1 MSGGIDRRPD
11 VAASGDESVAAGR
24 DIGTAVTAPG
34 AIGTQNVVEH
44 HTHLAAVAPDG
55 VQLAASVEAPRGLT
69 NLPERPRLFVGRT
82 RELALLRAATEAGD
96 GPLAHVVHG
105 LGGVGKS
112 TLAAHWASEHA
123 RHSPVWW
130 MSGDSPAT
138 LDAGLCAL
146 ATAVAPA
153 LAGYMQQGQLREW
166 ALQWLTTHEDWLL
179 VLDNVA
185 DPADVKPL
193 LAAVPAGRFLI
204 TSRRSTGWHGVAER
218 ISLDTLEPDEAADL
232 FGRIAPDA
240 GDGIPA
246 VCSELGCLPLAV
258 EQAAAYCL
266 ETGTAADEYLA
277 LLAEYPAD
285 MYTAAVQGGD
295 MQRTVARV
303 WHVTLDRLADDPL
316 AVTILLT
323 VSWFASDDIPRSLL
337 DGLGTPPA
345 VRGAIGRLSAHSMV
359 TLHGTTT
366 LSVHRLVQAVSRT
379 PDPEDQRR
387 RAEAVAGA
395 RDTAAKCLVRL
406 LPEEADDP
414 SNWPF
419 WRTLLPHAEALAA
432 YSAPDADTMDLARV
446 FSKAGEFASSQEL
459 RDRAKRL
466 LRRGEAGSVRLLG
479 PDHPLSLTVRN
490 RLIGHVPLPLQDAL
504 DHVARCTRVFGER
517 HPEAITARYE
527 LTASYMDDGDLERAL
542 RNVELA
548 VEMRGQVLGIDH
560 RDTLQA
566 RFGRMMVVAAKGG
579 MDVLAPLA
587 EELLNDCVR
596 ALGERHPLTLTV
608 RVMSAQ
614 VMSEVGRRLA
624 IPGFAVMR
632 LSGEAGAETIRAE
645 FERLRD
651 ELDPDAVQ
659 AWAEASLPA
668 ALRQLKDCE
677 AVLGREHGETINAR
691 LRLAQMQIDA
701 GGFGDA
707 LHHSREAARDAE
719 LYVGAHSAMAFQA
732 RLTLMMAALVAKD
745 EATGA
750 ETIAWFRRAVES
762 GDLHGVADMLRI
774 QIDNMAEALTKALE
788 QPEGTDEGTE

>member
-44 HTHLAAVAPDG
+44 HTHLAAVAPDS
-55 VQLAASVEAPRGLT
+55 VPLAEYVEAPQGLT

-82 RELALLRAATEAGD
+82 RELDQLRAATEAGD

-112 TLAAHWASEHA
+112 TLAAYWAAEHA

-130 MSGDSPAT
+130 LSGDSPAT

-153 LAGYMQQGQLREW
+153 LAGYMQQGQLRDW

-285 MYTAAVQGGD
+285 MYTAAVEGGD

-323 VSWFASDDIPRSLL
+323 VSWFAPDDIPRSLL

-379 PDPEDQRR
+379 PDPEDPHRQAEAITAARDAAAECL
-387 RAEAVAGA
+387 AEAVPPDV
-395 RDTAAKCLVRL
+395 RDPGDWMVWRL
-406 LPEEADDP
+406 
-414 SNWPF
+414 
-419 WRTLLPHAEALAA
+419 LLPHIEALAA
-432 YSAPDADTMDLARV
+432 HSEPATDTVDLARA
-446 FSKAGEFASSQEL
+446 FSRAGQFAGVQQMEG
-459 RDRAKRL
+459 RARRL
-466 LRRGEAGSVRLLG
+466 LMRGESGVRRLLG
-479 PDHPLSLTVRN
+479 MDHPLSLAARN
-490 RLIGHVPLPLQDAL
+490 RLMGFAPLPVKQAL
-504 DHVARCTRVFGER
+504 DHVARCERVLGAD

-527 LTASYMDDGDLERAL
+527 SAASYIEAGKLGRAERI
-542 RNVELA
+542 VEAA
-548 VEMRGQVLGIDH
+548 VVMRH
-560 RDTLQA
+560 
-566 RFGRMMVVAAKGG
+566 
-579 MDVLAPLA
+579 
-587 EELLNDCVR
+587 R
-596 ALGERHPLTLTV
+596 ALGSDHVETLEARYGLMLFWIMRGDVEAIAPRAQQLVDDCSRALGDRHPLTLDV
-608 RVMSAQ
+608 RALALPLA
-614 VMSEVGRRLA
+614 SEVGRRIA
-624 IPGFAVMR
+624 TPAYSA
-632 LSGEAGAETIRAE
+632 LSANGPKSGAEFRALAE
-645 FERLRD
+645 SVFERIDPGAARTWARD
-651 ELDPDAVQ
+651 SVPGAKRHLA
-659 AWAEASLPA
+659 
-668 ALRQLKDCE
+668 DCE
-677 AVLGREHGETINAR
+677 AVLGREHKETIRAR
-691 LRLAQMQIDA
+691 VTLAEML
-701 GGFGDA
+701 FGAEDFADA
-707 LHHSREAARDAE
+707 LSHARQAAQDAKRY
-719 LYVGAHSAMAFQA
+719 LGAHSFDCAGAH
-732 RLTLMMAALVAKD
+732 LVLLLASMVLKD
-745 EATGA
+745 RDLAA
-750 ETIAWFRRAVES
+750 ETLSWFRRALEAGDLKREGQQMVES
-762 GDLHGVADMLRI
+762 MEAVFTQFMETPTEADGG
-774 QIDNMAEALTKALE
+774 MA
-788 QPEGTDEGTE
+788 

>member
-1 MSGGIDRRPD
+1 M
-11 VAASGDESVAAGR
+11 AASGDESVAAGR

-34 AIGTQNVVEH
+34 AIGTQHVVEH

-82 RELALLRAATEAGD
+82 RELGLLRAATEAGD

-153 LAGYMQQGQLREW
+153 LAGYMQQGQLRDW

-240 GDGIPA
+240 GEGIPA

-285 MYTAAVQGGD
+285 MYTAAVEGGD

-323 VSWFASDDIPRSLL
+323 VSWFAPDDIPRSLL

-379 PDPEDQRR
+379 PDPEDPHR
-387 RAEAVAGA
+387 RAEAVAAA
-395 RDTAAKCLVRL
+395 RDTAAKCLVRV
-406 LPEEADDP
+406 LPDDDTEDP
-414 SNWPF
+414 SNWPV
-419 WRTLLPHAEALAA
+419 WRTLLPHVEALAA
-432 YSAPDADTMDLARV
+432 HAAADTDTPDLVRV
-446 FSKAGEFASSQEL
+446 FSRVGKFAADQQL
-459 RDRAKRL
+459 RGRATRL
-466 LRRGEAGSVRLLG
+466 LSRGEEGTLRLLG
-479 PDHPLSLTVRN
+479 PDHPLTLTARN
-490 RLIGHVPLPLQDAL
+490 RLIGLVPLPLEEAL
-504 DHVARCTRVFGER
+504 DHVARCARVFGER
-517 HPEAITARYE
+517 HPEALTARYE
-527 LTASYMDDGDLERAL
+527 LTASYLESGDLEGAT
-542 RNVELA
+542 RNAELA
-548 VEMRGQVLGIDH
+548 VEMRSQVLGAEH
-560 RDTLQA
+560 PETLRA
-566 RFGRMMVVAAKGG
+566 RFGGLMAAAGKG
-579 MDVLAPLA
+579 DLESLASVTKT
-587 EELLNDCVR
+587 LLDDCVR
-596 ALGERHPLTLTV
+596 SLGERHQLTLDV
-608 RVMSAQ
+608 RVLWAQLMSD
-614 VMSEVGRRLA
+614 VGRSLA
-624 IPGFAVMR
+624 VPAFAAAR
-632 LSGEAGAETIRAE
+632 AGGEEGDDLRTIL
-645 FERLRD
+645 ERLRD
-651 ELDPDAVQ
+651 ELGPERVREWAV
-659 AWAEASLPA
+659 ASIPEATRRLE
-668 ALRQLKDCE
+668 DCE
-677 AVLGREHGETINAR
+677 TALGREHGDTVAAR
-691 LRLAQMQIDA
+691 LHLAQMHLGA
-701 GGFGDA
+701 EEFGTA
-707 LHHSREAARDAE
+707 LLHARQSARDAE
-719 LYVGAHSAMAFQA
+719 RYLGPGSGMTLGA
-732 RLTLMMAALVAKD
+732 RLTLLIVSLAAKD
-745 EATGA
+745 IATGT
-750 ETIAWFRRAVES
+750 ETIAWFRDTAARGDIS
-762 GDLHGVADMLRI
+762 GDIEKFQQSVDG
-774 QIDNMAEALTKALE
+774 MAEALAKALL
-788 QPEGTDEGTE
+788 QTPTDEGTE

>member
-44 HTHLAAVAPDG
+44 HTHLAAVAPDS
-55 VQLAASVEAPRGLT
+55 VPLAASVEAPQGLT

-82 RELALLRAATEAGD
+82 RELDQLRAATEAGD
-96 GPLAHVVHG
+96 GPVAHVVHG

-112 TLAAHWASEHA
+112 TLAAYWASEHA

-130 MSGDSPAT
+130 LSGDSPAT

-153 LAGYMQQGQLREW
+153 LAGYMQQGQLRDW

-232 FGRIAPDA
+232 FGRIAPEA

-285 MYTAAVQGGD
+285 MYTAAVEGGD

-323 VSWFASDDIPRSLL
+323 VAWFAPDDIPRSLL

-379 PDPEDQRR
+379 PDPEDPHRQ
-387 RAEAVAGA
+387 AEAVSGA
-395 RDTAAKCLVRL
+395 RDLAAERLAALV
-406 LPEEADDP
+406 PDDGQDP
-414 SNWPF
+414 VHWPL
-419 WRTLLPHAEALAA
+419 WRTLLPHVEALAA
-432 YSAPDADTMDLARV
+432 HIPPDVDTVTLARV
-446 FSKAGEFASSQEL
+446 FSEAGEFAVNQEL
-459 RDRAKRL
+459 SGRATAL
-466 LRRGEAGSVRLLG
+466 LRRGESGTRRLLG
-479 PDHPLSLTVRN
+479 ADHPQSLVARN
-490 RLIGHVPLPLQDAL
+490 RLMGMEPLPVEQAL
-504 DHVARCTRVFGER
+504 HHVALCERVLGKQ
-517 HPEAITARYE
+517 HPDAITAHYE
-527 LTASYMDDGDLERAL
+527 LTASYLEDGDIGRAQ
-542 RNVELA
+542 RNIDAV
-548 VEMRGQVLGIDH
+548 VEMRARVLGPDH
-560 RDTLQA
+560 VDTLEA
-566 RFGRMMVVAAKGG
+566 RWGGLMVVARRGDLDTVARL
-579 MDVLAPLA
+579 VEPLTR
-587 EELLNDCVR
+587 DCVQ
-596 ALGERHPLTLTV
+596 ALGARHPLTLDA
-608 RVMSAQ
+608 RALRAQ
-614 VMSEVGRRLA
+614 LTSEVGRS
-624 IPGFAVMR
+624 FAVPAYTTVDADTGLNMAA
-632 LSGEAGAETIRAE
+632 LRANV
-645 FERLRD
+645 ERLQN
-651 ELDPDAVQ
+651 ELDPAAVR
-659 AWAEASLPA
+659 AWATESIAEATRYLA
-668 ALRQLKDCE
+668 DCE
-677 AVLGREHGETINAR
+677 AVLGREHRDTITAR
-691 LRLAQMQIDA
+691 VNLAQMYMGADDYAAALLHGRQAAAEADLHLGAGSSVSFLARLLLISLSVATKDA
-701 GGFGDA
+701 AVGADAISGFRLLTEGIVTGDA
-707 LHHSREAARDAE
+707 EER
-719 LYVGAHSAMAFQA
+719 
-732 RLTLMMAALVAKD
+732 
-745 EATGA
+745 
-750 ETIAWFRRAVES
+750 RRAV
-762 GDLHGVADMLRI
+762 D
-774 QIDNMAEALTKALE
+774 ALE
-788 QPEGTDEGTE
+788 VALLEVLTTDTDSQKGTE

>member
-44 HTHLAAVAPDG
+44 HTHLAAVAPDS
-55 VQLAASVEAPRGLT
+55 VPLAEYVEAPQGLT

-82 RELALLRAATEAGD
+82 RELDQLRAATEAGD

-112 TLAAHWASEHA
+112 TLAAYWASEHA

-130 MSGDSPAT
+130 LSGDSPAT

-153 LAGYMQQGQLREW
+153 LAGYMQQGQLRDW

-285 MYTAAVQGGD
+285 MYTAAVEGGD

-323 VSWFASDDIPRSLL
+323 VSWFAPDDIPRSLL

-345 VRGAIGRLSAHSMV
+345 VRRAIGRLSAHSMV

-379 PDPEDQRR
+379 PDLEDPHRQ
-387 RAEAVAGA
+387 AEAVSGA
-395 RDTAAKCLVRL
+395 RDLAAERL
-406 LPEEADDP
+406 AESVPDDGRDP
-414 SNWPF
+414 VHWPL
-419 WRTLLPHAEALAA
+419 WRTLLPHVEALAA
-432 YSAPDADTMDLARV
+432 HIPADGDTVTLARV
-446 FSKAGEFASSQEL
+446 FSEAGEFAVNQEL
-459 RDRAKRL
+459 ADRATAL
-466 LRRGEAGSVRLLG
+466 LRRGESGTRRLLG
-479 PDHPLSLTVRN
+479 ADHPQSLVARN
-490 RLIGHVPLPLQDAL
+490 RLMGMEPLPVEQAL
-504 DHVARCTRVFGER
+504 HHVSLCERVFGKQ
-517 HPEAITARYE
+517 HPHAITAHYE
-527 LTASYMDDGDLERAL
+527 LTASYLEGGDIRRAQ
-542 RNVELA
+542 RNIDAV
-548 VEMRGQVLGIDH
+548 VEMRARVLGPDH
-560 RDTLQA
+560 VDTLEA
-566 RFGRMMVVAAKGG
+566 RWGGLMIVARQGDLDTVARL
-579 MDVLAPLA
+579 VEPLMR
-587 EELLNDCVR
+587 DCVR
-596 ALGERHPLTLTV
+596 ALGARHPLTLDA
-608 RVMSAQ
+608 RGLRAQ
-614 VMSEVGRRLA
+614 LTSKVGRS
-624 IPGFAVMR
+624 FAAPAYST
-632 LSGEAGAETIRAE
+632 LDADSGLNAAVIRAAI
-645 FERLRD
+645 ERLQN
-651 ELDPDAVQ
+651 ELDPAAVR
-659 AWAEASLPA
+659 AWATESIAEATRYLA
-668 ALRQLKDCE
+668 DCE
-677 AVLGREHGETINAR
+677 AVLGQEHRDTITAR
-691 LRLAQMQIDA
+691 VNLAQMYMGADDPDA
-701 GGFGDA
+701 A
-707 LHHSREAARDAE
+707 LLHGRQAAAEAERH
-719 LYVGAHSAMAFQA
+719 LGAGSSVTFLA
-732 RLTLMMAALVAKD
+732 RLLLASLSVATKDAAIGADAISGLRLLAEGIV
-745 EATGA
+745 TGDG
-750 ETIAWFRRAVES
+750 EEKRRAVDALEAV
-762 GDLHGVADMLRI
+762 LL
-774 QIDNMAEALTKALE
+774 EALTTE
-788 QPEGTDEGTE
+788 TDSEKGTE